1 MGDSKYIYK
10 NELDKTC
17 SQPDM
22 AHGDC
27 KNLHRRT
34 IMNIIW
40 RDKVFNIAKS
50 PKYDGYQR
58 GLASVVYTFFDKKT
72 SNTNK
77 GTGINSE
84 NKYPKGLAMQ
94 TISKRMI
101 RKFEKQKVHSSFI
114 DNI

>member
-58 GLASVVYTFFDKKT
+58 GLASVVYTFFDKRLLIQIKEQGLILKT
-72 SNTNK
+72 S
-77 GTGINSE
+77 I
-84 NKYPKGLAMQ
+84 L
-94 TISKRMI
+94 
-101 RKFEKQKVHSSFI
+101 KV
-114 DNI
+114 